1 MGVLEERRASLGY
14 NRRES
19 MGTSVLGA
27 VLEEREANKERAPVA
42 TGRVSEGLPV
52 LTRVMSLDATDCS
65 LGGDVSGHWGDTSRV
80 EHVEDLEAGVSDISI
95 NSDGEDDCG
104 EEGGKTLLQD
114 AVTGK
119 THQ

>member
-1 MGVLEERRASLGY
+1 MIWVLSKASGWRWPGV
-14 NRRES
+14 
-19 MGTSVLGA
+19 A
-27 VLEEREANKERAPVA
+27 VWRP
-42 TGRVSEGLPV
+42 
-52 LTRVMSLDATDCS
+52 
-65 LGGDVSGHWGDTSRV
+65 TSRV

>member
-1 MGVLEERRASLGY
+1 MF
-14 NRRES
+14 
-19 MGTSVLGA
+19 
-27 VLEEREANKERAPVA
+27 
-42 TGRVSEGLPV
+42 
-52 LTRVMSLDATDCS
+52 
-65 LGGDVSGHWGDTSRV
+65 GDYLSSGDPKPYV
-80 EHVEDLEAGVSDISI
+80 HVEDLEAGVSDISI

>member
-1 MGVLEERRASLGY
+1 
-14 NRRES
+14 
-19 MGTSVLGA
+19 
-27 VLEEREANKERAPVA
+27 
-42 TGRVSEGLPV
+42 
-52 LTRVMSLDATDCS
+52 
-65 LGGDVSGHWGDTSRV
+65 V